1 MHGPQRPTSKSRR
14 PLAVLPCD
22 KCNGRMEAASLMPG
36 LGAFADRV
44 FVCGQCAY
52 LRVLP
57 ADEYRHPFI

>member
-1 MHGPQRPTSKSRR
+1 MHGTQKPTIQSRR
-14 PLAVLPCD
+14 PLAVLACD

-44 FVCGQCAY
+44 FVCRQCAY

-57 ADEYRHPFI
+57 VDE